1 MKIALVGGSGFI
13 GSATSR
19 LLEVHDHDYTVID
32 IVKPNFHS
40 KFKYCDVLNSDRVEE
55 CLQGFDIV
63 YMFAAVSN
71 AHDNR
76 REPVFSIDT
85 NIMGLTNVLNAC
97 VINKIERIVFCSS
110 VWVYSTALDHD
121 VDESTPLDIN
131 QSTHIY
137 TSTKMS
143 GEMLVRSYQS
153 TYGLDYTIV
162 RYGIAYGTGANMETA
177 LSTFVR
183 RAKQN
188 KTIKIFGDGEQARN
202 FMHVT
207 DHARANLYVLNDK
220 CVNEVINFDGPAPV
234 TLNDIVKFISE
245 KHPDPITV
253 IHEPPIDGDYR
264 GKNVSR
270 EKASTLLD
278 WRPTFE
284 FQEGANLFY
293 DKC

>member
-1 MKIALVGGSGFI
+1 
-13 GSATSR
+13 
-19 LLEVHDHDYTVID
+19 
-32 IVKPNFHS
+32 
-40 KFKYCDVLNSDRVEE
+40 
-55 CLQGFDIV
+55 
-63 YMFAAVSN
+63 
-71 AHDNR
+71 
-76 REPVFSIDT
+76 
-85 NIMGLTNVLNAC
+85 
-97 VINKIERIVFCSS
+97 
-110 VWVYSTALDHD
+110 
-121 VDESTPLDIN
+121 
-131 QSTHIY
+131 
-137 TSTKMS
+137 MS